1 MGKCGLIALIV
12 VCPAIFCQTIESG
25 TSVDGLIEA
34 GHWKR
39 ARQIVAARLS
49 SNANDAQA
57 HAWMSKIKEG
67 FGDFNGSISEAERAT
82 ALDSRNA
89 SFHAQY
95 AEACAMTADTA
106 RIMKSLSLVRCTNRE
121 AEATLALD
129 PKNVDVRLV
138 QMMFAWKAPA
148 IAGGDKKKA
157 VRIADDIVRISPAW
171 GYLAHARLL
180 QERDADVETER
191 VLQNAVK
198 ADPSFYRARI
208 AMAKFYCCTA
218 RRKRPDMAE
227 KVAREAVILDP
238 SAEGGYNILARVYAG
253 AQRWND
259 LDQLLAHVDKE
270 SAEDAGPY
278 YAAAESLLDAGQDF
292 RRAERYLTHYLAQVP
307 EGRQPTHAE
316 ARWLLAK
323 FYEKEGRKADAVR
336 ELMTAVQLQPDFE
349 PAKRDLKRLR
359 QS

>member
-1 MGKCGLIALIV
+1 MGKFTFAALAV
-12 VCPAIFCQTIESG
+12 VCTGLFSQTIESG

-49 SNANDAQA
+49 ANASDAQA

-67 FGDFNGSISEAERAT
+67 FGDFNGSIAEAERAT

-89 SFHAQY
+89 AYHAQL

-121 AEATLALD
+121 ADATLALD

-138 QMMFAWKAPA
+138 QMMFAWKAPS

-157 VRIADDIVRISPAW
+157 VRIADDIVKISPSW
-171 GYLAHARLL
+171 GNLAHARLL
-180 QERDADVETER
+180 QEQDADAETER

-198 ADPSFYRARI
+198 ADPAFYRSRI

-218 RRKRPDMAE
+218 RHKKPEMAE
-227 KVAREAVILDP
+227 RTAREAIALDP
-238 SAEGGYNILARVYAG
+238 AAEGAYNILARVYATS
-253 AQRWND
+253 QRWND
-259 LDQLLAHVDKE
+259 LEQVLGRAAKE
-270 SAEDAGPY
+270 CPEDAGPY
-278 YAAAESLLDAGQDF
+278 YAAADSLVEIGQDF
-292 RRAERYLTHYLAQVP
+292 RRAERYLTHYLTQVP

-323 FYEKEGRKADAVR
+323 LYEKEGRKSDAVR
-336 ELMTAVQLQPDFE
+336 ELMAAVQLQPDFE
-349 PAKRDLKRLR
+349 AAKRDLKRLR

>member
-1 MGKCGLIALIV
+1 
-12 VCPAIFCQTIESG
+12 
-25 TSVDGLIEA
+25 
-34 GHWKR
+34 
-39 ARQIVAARLS
+39 
-49 SNANDAQA
+49 
-57 HAWMSKIKEG
+57 
-67 FGDFNGSISEAERAT
+67 
-82 ALDSRNA
+82 
-89 SFHAQY
+89 
-95 AEACAMTADTA
+95 
-106 RIMKSLSLVRCTNRE
+106 
-121 AEATLALD
+121 
-129 PKNVDVRLV
+129 
-138 QMMFAWKAPA
+138 
-148 IAGGDKKKA
+148 
-157 VRIADDIVRISPAW
+157 
-171 GYLAHARLL
+171 
-180 QERDADVETER
+180 
-191 VLQNAVK
+191 
-198 ADPSFYRARI
+198 
-208 AMAKFYCCTA
+208 
-218 RRKRPDMAE
+218 MAE

-278 YAAAESLLDAGQDF
+278 YAAAESLLEAGQDF
-292 RRAERYLTHYLAQVP
+292 RRAERYLTHYLTQVP